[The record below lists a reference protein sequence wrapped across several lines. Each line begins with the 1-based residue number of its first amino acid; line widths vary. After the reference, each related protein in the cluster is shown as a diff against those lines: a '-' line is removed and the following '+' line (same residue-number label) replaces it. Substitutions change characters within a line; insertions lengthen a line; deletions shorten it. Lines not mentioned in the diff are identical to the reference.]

1 MSVKIGHASISENGT
16 IRGKAGDQTGRE
28 VYTRNWYKHSK
39 GWVTIRAKDPL
50 MRKYIAEAMEAACKN
65 SNIGYDQ
72 LENQTLWNQIKNKG
86 FDPAKAS
93 EPCETDCARLVRVC
107 CQYAC
112 EKVNNG
118 VTIPDFYTASLKNT
132 LQRTGLFDIFTS
144 SKYTD
149 KDNYLLIGD
158 IQVTKTK
165 GHTWVILSNGAKAEV
180 SDIEPEKIYIL
191 GDRVL
196 KNGCEGNDVKEL
208 QSYLIQLEYDLG
220 KWGDDGEF
228 GDSTEIAV
236 RKFQEEHNCDVDGE
250 VGPETLTSLNKAL
263 ADHITIN
270 AKEVK
275 IVGGNCYVR
284 SAPNTNTGKIL
295 GTAREGDILKYQGQ
309 ISENGWHLIE
319 YKNRNGW
326 VSGKYSKLVEK

>member
-1 MSVKIGHASISENGT
+1 MSVKIGHASLSENGT
-16 IRGKAGDQTGRE
+16 IRGTAGDQTGRE
-28 VYTRNWYKHSK
+28 VYTRTWYRHSK
-39 GWVTIRAKDPL
+39 GWVTIRAKSPL

-65 SNIGYDQ
+65 DNIGYDQ
-72 LENQTLWNQIKNKG
+72 TENQTLWNQVKDKG

-93 EPCETDCARLVRVC
+93 KPCETDCARLVRVC

-118 VTIPDFYTASLKNT
+118 VTIPDFYTANLKSK
-132 LQRTGLFDIFTS
+132 LQRTGLFDVFTS
-144 SKYTD
+144 SKYTK
-149 KDNYLLIGD
+149 KDEYLLIGD

-165 GHTWVILSNGAKAEV
+165 GHTWVILSNGSKAEIT
-180 SDIEPEKIYIL
+180 DIEPEKDYII
-191 GDRVL
+191 GERVL

-220 KWGDDGEF
+220 KWGADGEF
-228 GDSTEIAV
+228 GDTTEIAV
-236 RKFQEEHNCDVDGE
+236 RKFQEDHNCDVDGE
-250 VGPETLTSLNKAL
+250 VGPETLAAINKAL
-263 ADHITIN
+263 ADYIIIN

-284 SAPNTNTGKIL
+284 TAPNTTGRIL
-295 GTAREGDILKYQGQ
+295 GTAYNGDILKYQGQ
-309 ISENGWHLIE
+309 ISEDGWHLVE
-319 YKNRNGW
+319 YKNQNGW

>member
-1 MSVKIGHASISENGT
+1 MSVKIGHASLSENGT

-39 GWVTIRAKDPL
+39 GWVTIRAKNAL
-50 MRKYIAEAMEAACKN
+50 MAKYIAEAMEAACKN
-65 SNIGYDQ
+65 DNIGYDQ
-72 LENQTLWNQIKNKG
+72 TGNQTLWNQIKDKG

-118 VTIPDFYTASLKNT
+118 VTIPDFYTANLKSK
-132 LQRTGLFDIFTS
+132 LQRTGLFDVFTS
-144 SKYTD
+144 SKYTN
-149 KDNYLLIGD
+149 KDDYLLIGD

-165 GHTWVILSNGAKAEV
+165 GHTWVILSNGSKAEV
-180 SDIEPEKIYIL
+180 PYIEIEKTYIL
-191 GDRVL
+191 GERVL
-196 KNGCEGNDVKEL
+196 KNGCEGDDVKEL

-220 KWGDDGEF
+220 KWGADGEF

-236 RKFQEEHNCDVDGE
+236 RKFQVEHDCDMDGE
-250 VGPETLTSLNKAL
+250 VGPETLNALNEAL

-284 SAPNTNTGKIL
+284 SAPNTNTGKVL
-295 GTAREGDILKYQGQ
+295 GTAREGDILKFQGQ

-326 VSGKYSKLVEK
+326 VSGKYSELVEK